1 MFLATMS
8 HEIRTPLNGVVGML
22 QLLLSEPL
30 DPLHRHYVESALDAA
45 RTLLTVIGE
54 VLDFS
59 KIEAGRIDL
68 IEEDFRP
75 AGLLAAVEGLFGPQA
90 RTRGIDLALEMSTGV
105 PEWVRGGR
113 GAVRR
118 SLFNLVG
125 NALKFT
131 SAGRVLVRLD
141 RIPEDETPAGR
152 SSIWWSRTPARA
164 SPSGT
169 GSASWNR
176 SASPGTPPTNAG
188 GTGLGLPIVR
198 RLAEAMGG
206 SMVLESEEGRGTRIV
221 VRVRLKQSVGKP
233 ENRRSTPV
241 RPPASPASGSMA
253 PERAVSTRK
262 KGPAAQRTPS
272 GTEENDRCPA
282 CGMFRRG
289 PPRPRG
295 GGRRPNRLATI
306 KSWSG
311 WAAKPSEP
319 PRRPRGF
326 GPAGQPAFAPC
337 SWTSRCPAWTAWRP
351 PGASG
356 AQCAP
361 GCARLFVAAVTAHA
375 LRGDREN
382 FLEAGMDDYIA
393 KPVELEALCAVLAR
407 ARKTDS
413 GKGFGRER

>member
-1 MFLATMS
+1 
-8 HEIRTPLNGVVGML
+8 ML

-105 PEWVRGGR
+105 PEWVRGDEGR
-113 GAVRR
+113 VRQI
-118 SLFNLVG
+118 LFNLVG
-125 NALKFT
+125 NARKFT

-141 RIPEDETPAGR
+141 RIPEDETPGRTVLDLVVEDTGAGIPER
-152 SSIWWSRTPARA
+152 DRQRVLEPFGQ
-164 SPSGT
+164 SG
-169 GSASWNR
+169 
-176 SASPGTPPTNAG
+176 NAADQRR

-221 VRVRLKQSVGKP
+221 VRVRLKQSVESLKTAG
-233 ENRRSTPV
+233 V
-241 RPPASPASGSMA
+241 RLSVPPLPPLRVHG

-262 KGPAAQRTPS
+262 KGPAAQRTAS
-272 GTEENDRCPA
+272 GTEETTGARPA
-282 CGMFRRG
+282 ACSAAGLRVLVVEDDDL
-289 PPRPRG
+289 
-295 GGRRPNRLATI
+295 NRLATI
-306 KSWSG
+306 KLLERLG
-311 WAAKPSEP
+311 CEAVGAAGGREGLDLLDSRPFDAVLMDIQMPGMDGLEAT
-319 PRRPRGF
+319 RRIRSSMRPGV
-326 GPAGQPAFAPC
+326 AG
-337 SWTSRCPAWTAWRP
+337 
-351 PGASG
+351 
-356 AQCAP
+356 
-361 GCARLFVAAVTAHA
+361 LFVAAVTAHA
-375 LRGDREN
+375 LRGDREH

-407 ARKTDS
+407 ARKRTPEKDS
-413 GKGFGRER
+413 A